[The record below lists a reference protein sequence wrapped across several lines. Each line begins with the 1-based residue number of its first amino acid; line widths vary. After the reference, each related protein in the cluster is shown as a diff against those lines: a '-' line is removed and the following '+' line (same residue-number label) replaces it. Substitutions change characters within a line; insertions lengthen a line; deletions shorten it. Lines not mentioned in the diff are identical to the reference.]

1 MIVWTWLAVGVGSFL
16 VLSLLLGLAVAA
28 VLGEIGRRVSEL
40 HESEGWA
47 TTPPN
52 RALGEVEPQAGEAK
66 AEQDRVVRLR

>member
-1 MIVWTWLAVGVGSFL
+1 MTVWTWLAVGVGSFL

-47 TTPPN
+47 TAPPN